1 MYTDKRYDREQID
14 KFVSQLSKMR
24 SVKLAGIFVANPK
37 NGWDIETVINT
48 LQEDIE
54 SFDESLLS
62 LSNAHA
68 RSFIETLKF
77 SIEYD
82 HAHYG
87 VDFEGLDSL
96 VSDPTLDATP
106 RTILEAA
113 VGYSP
118 ERKTKGLGKDYD
130 KIGLALQSLSEFTSD
145 LDYQHHLRSVRI
157 VPDGKKEAYAL
168 ASDGYILGGIRMRTN
183 RPDIIAREE
192 NGSWQIAKNEFD
204 GYKIF
209 DDGKIIASDTENS
222 LREFTRHMVATIPLG
237 AHKTH
242 FGSKHKDEWVDDEFF
257 SIDELD
263 LNRLLALCY
272 YLEKF
277 VRNQKRMAV
286 IYSCF
291 SQPPKVLI
299 ELASRLLYD
308 TPFSSYVSEFDYR
321 PIFCVDS
328 GRSRG
333 VYNVDLITQCLRLF
347 HTAGI
352 KKVKL
357 TSETTDKHH
366 GLVTATSW
374 RRPLVFTPATSE
386 LETLSNAG
394 MDSLTFV
401 MTMAMPIAATQYE
414 DYADFTTLI

>member
-14 KFVSQLSKMR
+14 KLVFQLSQKR
-24 SVKLAGIFVANPK
+24 SVKLCANYIATSD
-37 NGWDIETVINT
+37 WDIETIINT

-54 SFDESLLS
+54 SFDDALISIGNMYS
-62 LSNAHA
+62 
-68 RSFIETLKF
+68 RMFIETLKF
-77 SIEYD
+77 AIEYD
-82 HAHYG
+82 HAHHG

-96 VSDPTLDATP
+96 VSDPTLGATP

-113 VGYSP
+113 VGFTP
-118 ERKTKGLGKDYD
+118 ERRTKSLGKDYD
-130 KIGLALQSLSEFTSD
+130 KLGRTLQDLSEFTSD
-145 LDYQHHLRSVRI
+145 LEYQHQLRSVRI
-157 VPDGKKEAYAL
+157 VPDGKNEAYAV
-168 ASDGYILGGIRMRTN
+168 ASDGYVLGAVRMRTN

-192 NGSWQIAKNEFD
+192 HGSWQIAKNEFD

-222 LREFTRHMVATIPLG
+222 YRAFTQQMLATIPPG
-237 AHKTH
+237 IHRTY
-242 FGSKHKDEWVDDEFF
+242 FGSTHEDAWVEDEFF

-263 LNRLLALCY
+263 LERLLALCH
-272 YLEKF
+272 YLELF

-286 IYSCF
+286 IYDCF
-291 SQPPKVLI
+291 GQPPKVMI

-308 TPFSSYVSEFDYR
+308 TPFSSYVTEFEYR

-347 HTAGI
+347 HSAGI

-357 TSETTDKHH
+357 TSETTDKQH

-386 LETLSNAG
+386 LERLSNAE
-394 MDSLTFV
+394 MNNPTYV

>member
-14 KFVSQLSKMR
+14 KLVFQLSQKR
-24 SVKLAGIFVANPK
+24 SVKLCANYIATSD
-37 NGWDIETVINT
+37 WDIETIINT

-54 SFDESLLS
+54 SFDDALISIGNMYS
-62 LSNAHA
+62 
-68 RSFIETLKF
+68 RMFIETLKF
-77 SIEYD
+77 AIEYD
-82 HAHYG
+82 HAHHG
-87 VDFEGLDSL
+87 VDFVGLDEL

-113 VGYSP
+113 VGFTP
-118 ERKTKGLGKDYD
+118 ERRTKSLGKDYD
-130 KIGLALQSLSEFTSD
+130 KLGRTLQDLSEFTSD
-145 LDYQHHLRSVRI
+145 LEYQHQLRSVRI
-157 VPDGKKEAYAL
+157 VPDGKNEAYAV
-168 ASDGYILGGIRMRTN
+168 ASDGYILGAVRMRTN

-192 NGSWQIAKNEFD
+192 HGSWQIAKNEFD

-209 DDGKIIASDTENS
+209 DEGKIIASDTENS
-222 LREFTRHMVATIPLG
+222 YRAFTQQMLATIPPG
-237 AHKTH
+237 IHRTY
-242 FGSKHKDEWVDDEFF
+242 FGSTHEDAWVDDEFF

-263 LNRLLALCY
+263 LERLLALCH
-272 YLEKF
+272 YLELF

-286 IYSCF
+286 IYDCF
-291 SQPPKVLI
+291 SQPPTVMI
-299 ELASRLLYD
+299 ELAYRLVYD
-308 TPFSSYVSEFDYR
+308 TPFSSYVHEFEYR

-328 GRSRG
+328 GLSRG

-357 TSETTDKHH
+357 TSETTDKQH

-386 LETLSNAG
+386 LERLSNAE
-394 MDSLTFV
+394 MNSPTYV
-401 MTMAMPIAATQYE
+401 MTMAMPIAATHYE
-414 DYADFTTLI
+414 GYADFTTLI